1 MLWIGCCQKMNR
13 CQSIKCY
20 AWNKVL
26 YIKHP
31 DMQIQ
36 VVQLACLINHLNK
49 KNYTQHISQNHFV
62 FFADMLLRLEKTIS
76 DLRLMKEL
84 RFGRI

>member
-26 YIKHP
+26 YVKRT

-36 VVQLACLINHLNK
+36 AVQLACLINHLNK
-49 KNYTQHISQNHFV
+49 KNYTQHNFQNHFV
-62 FFADMLLRLEKTIS
+62 FLSTLTRSLARCQ
-76 DLRLMKEL
+76 
-84 RFGRI
+84 